1 MISNALQKGTL
12 IYIYDHIG
20 QPVTSIAIP
29 QRYPE
34 DGLIGFTQQNVFV
47 RKGSLVYAYNE
58 SGRICSQPGALFS
71 QPQQM
76 S

>member
-47 RKGSLVYAYNE
+47 RKGSLVHAYNE
-58 SGRICSQPGALFS
+58 SGRVCSRPAALLSRPQP
-71 QPQQM
+71 M